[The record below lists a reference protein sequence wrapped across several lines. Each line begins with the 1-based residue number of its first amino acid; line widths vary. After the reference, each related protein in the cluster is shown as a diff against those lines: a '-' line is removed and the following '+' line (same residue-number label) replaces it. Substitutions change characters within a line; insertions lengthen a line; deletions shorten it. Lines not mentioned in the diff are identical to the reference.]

1 MLGMDRAEA
10 GGFHGSG
17 YFANCCIKSQLMAM
31 RSKPDAVEAKEECE
45 GVRTLRIRIKDKHAK
60 YLSALAREVNLVWN
74 YVNEL
79 SFKVFQRERRFM
91 SGYDLQKYTNGAS
104 KEGLRLHSQTI
115 QGIAAEYATRRKQ
128 FKKVKLAW
136 RKSGGVRRSLGW
148 IPFKAS
154 GITYAN
160 GQIKYGKVWLSLW
173 DSYGLKHYDLGP
185 GSISED
191 ARGRW
196 YINIC
201 AVLKQKP
208 MQQLSLFNDSTGIDL
223 GLKDFAVTS
232 DGAVVEAQQ
241 HYRELEEQLAV
252 AQRAHKKDRVKAI
265 HAKIASRR
273 KDFHHKLSTKLSNS
287 YGAIFVGNVN
297 ASALAQTNRAESVL
311 DAGWSA
317 FRTMLQVKCD
327 RAGVWF
333 DEVNE
338 AYSTQTCSC
347 CKKRTGPKGLEGLGV
362 REWNCSE
369 CRTIHHRDVNAAVNI
384 LAAGHGRLAVG
395 IPVLP
400 AQAAVL

>member
-1 MLGMDRAEA
+1 MPLILRQLLYKITAHGNQIQTEA
-10 GGFHGSG
+10 VD
-17 YFANCCIKSQLMAM
+17 AN
-31 RSKPDAVEAKEECE
+31 EERE
-45 GVRTLRIRIKDKHAK
+45 GVRTLRIRIKDKHAT

-74 YVNEL
+74 FVNDL
-79 SFKVFQRERRFM
+79 SIKVFQRERRFM

-160 GQIKYGKVWLSLW
+160 GQIKYGKVWLALW
-173 DSYGLKHYDLGP
+173 DSYGLKQYDLGP

-201 AVLKQKP
+201 ATPKQKA
-208 MQQLSLFNDSTGIDL
+208 MHQMALLRDSVGIDL
-223 GLKDFAVTS
+223 GLKEFAASS
-232 DGAVVEAQQ
+232 DGSKIEAQKF
-241 HYRELEEQLAV
+241 YRELEGQLAN
-252 AQRAHKKDRVKAI
+252 AQRANKKDRVKAI
-265 HAKIASRR
+265 HARIANRR
-273 KDFHHKLSTKLSNS
+273 KDFHHKLSTRLINS

-297 ASALAQTNRAESVL
+297 ASALAKTHQAKSVL

-317 FRTMLQVKCD
+317 FRTMLQYKCD

-347 CKKRTGPKGLEGLGV
+347 CKKRTGPKGWEGLGV
-362 REWNCSE
+362 REWTCSA
-369 CRTIHHRDVNAAVNI
+369 CRTVHHRDINAGKNI
-384 LAAGHGRLAVG
+384 LAAGHGRLAGG
-395 IPVLP
+395 IPVLT
-400 AQAAVL
+400 AQAAVLQD

>member
-1 MLGMDRAEA
+1 MVT
-10 GGFHGSG
+10 
-17 YFANCCIKSQLMAM
+17 
-31 RSKPDAVEAKEECE
+31 RSKCGAAEVKEERE
-45 GVRTLRIRIKDKHAK
+45 GVRTLRIRIKDKHTK
-60 YLSALAREVNLVWN
+60 YLSELAREVNLVWN

-91 SGYDLQKYTNGAS
+91 SGYDLQKYTNGAP
-104 KEGLRLHSQTI
+104 KEGLRLHSQTV
-115 QGIAAEYATRRKQ
+115 QGIATEYATRRKQ
-128 FKKVKLAW
+128 FKKTQLAW
-136 RKSGGVRRSLGW
+136 RKSGGARRSLGW

-173 DSYGLKHYDLGP
+173 DSYGLKQYDLGP

-201 AVLKQKP
+201 ATPKQKS
-208 MQQLSLFNDSTGIDL
+208 MQQMALFNESVGIDL

-232 DGAVVEAQQ
+232 DGAKIEAQTF
-241 HYRELEEQLAV
+241 YRVLESKLAI
-252 AQRAHKKDRVKAI
+252 AQRANKKTSVKAI
-265 HAKIASRR
+265 HAKIANRR
-273 KDFHHKLSTKLSNS
+273 KDFHHKLSTKLAHS

-297 ASALAQTNRAESVL
+297 AAALAKTNQAKSVL

-317 FRTMLQVKCD
+317 FRTMLQYKCD
-327 RAGVWF
+327 RAGTWF

-347 CKKRTGPKGLEGLGV
+347 CKERTGPKGLEGFGI
-362 REWNCSE
+362 REWTCNKCSA
-369 CRTIHHRDVNAAVNI
+369 RHHRDHNAALNI
-384 LAAGHGRLAVG
+384 LAAGHRRLAVG

-400 AQAAVL
+400 AQAAALQG

>member
-1 MLGMDRAEA
+1 
-10 GGFHGSG
+10 
-17 YFANCCIKSQLMAM
+17 MAT
-31 RSKPDAVEAKEECE
+31 RSKPEAVEAKEERE

-60 YLSALAREVNLVWN
+60 YLSELAREVNLVWN
-74 YVNEL
+74 FVNEL
-79 SFKVFQRERRFM
+79 SIKVFQRERRFM

-136 RKSGGVRRSLGW
+136 RKSGGARRSLGW

-154 GITYAN
+154 GISYAN

-173 DSYGLKHYDLGP
+173 DSYGLKQYDFGP

-201 AVLKQKP
+201 ARPKQKP
-208 MQQLSLFNDSTGIDL
+208 MLQLSLFNDSTGIDL
-223 GLKDFAVTS
+223 GLKDFAATS
-232 DGAVVEAQQ
+232 DGAVVEAQKF
-241 HYRELEEQLAV
+241 YRELEAQLAT
-252 AQRAHKKDRVKAI
+252 AQRANKKGRVKAL
-265 HAKIASRR
+265 HAEIANRR
-273 KDFHHKLSTKLSNS
+273 KDFHHKLSTKLTNS
-287 YGAIFVGNVN
+287 YGAIFVGNAN
-297 ASALAQTNRAESVL
+297 ASALAKTNQAKSVL

-317 FRTMLQVKCD
+317 FRTMLQYKCD
-327 RAGVWF
+327 VAGVWF

-347 CKKRTGPKGLEGLGV
+347 CKKRTGPKGREDLGI
-362 REWNCSE
+362 REWSCSE
-369 CRTIHHRDVNAAVNI
+369 CGTTHHRDVNAAINL
-384 LAAGHGRLAVG
+384 LAAGHGRLAGG
-395 IPVLP
+395 IPVLT
-400 AQAAVL
+400 AQAAVLQD

>member
-1 MLGMDRAEA
+1 
-10 GGFHGSG
+10 
-17 YFANCCIKSQLMAM
+17 MAT
-31 RSKPDAVEAKEECE
+31 RSKPDAVDANEERE

-60 YLSALAREVNLVWN
+60 YLSELAREVNLVWN
-74 YVNEL
+74 FVNEL
-79 SFKVFQRERRFM
+79 SIKVFQRERRFM

-115 QGIAAEYATRRKQ
+115 QGIAAEYAARRKQ

-148 IPFKAS
+148 IPFKAF

-160 GQIKYGKVWLSLW
+160 GQIKYGKVWLALW
-173 DSYGLKHYDLGP
+173 DSYGLKQYDLGP

-191 ARGRW
+191 ARGNW

-201 AVLKQKP
+201 ATPKQKP
-208 MQQLSLFNDSTGIDL
+208 MHQMALFSDSVGIDL
-223 GLKDFAVTS
+223 GLKEFAATS
-232 DGAVVEAQQ
+232 DGSKIEAQKF
-241 HYRELEEQLAV
+241 YRELEGQLAI
-252 AQRAHKKDRVKAI
+252 AQRANKKDRVKAI
-265 HAKIASRR
+265 HAKIANRR
-273 KDFHHKLSTKLSNS
+273 KDFHHKLSTRLISS

-297 ASALAQTNRAESVL
+297 ACALAKTNQAKSVL

-317 FRTMLQVKCD
+317 FRTMLQYKCD
-327 RAGVWF
+327 VAGVWF

-347 CKKRTGPKGLEGLGV
+347 CKKRTGPKGLEGLGI

-369 CRTIHHRDVNAAVNI
+369 CQTVHHRDINAGKNI
-384 LAAGHGRLAVG
+384 LAAGHGRLAGG
-395 IPVLP
+395 IPVLT
-400 AQAAVL
+400 AQAAVLQD

>member
-1 MLGMDRAEA
+1 MTARA
-10 GGFHGSG
+10 
-17 YFANCCIKSQLMAM
+17 
-31 RSKPDAVEAKEECE
+31 RPDAVDANEERK

-60 YLSALAREVNLVWN
+60 YLSELAREVNLVWN
-74 YVNEL
+74 FVNEL
-79 SFKVFQRERRFM
+79 SIKVFQRERRFM
-91 SGYDLQKYTNGAS
+91 SGYDLQKYTTGAS

-173 DSYGLKHYDLGP
+173 DSYGLKQYDFGP
-185 GSISED
+185 GTNSED

-201 AVLKQKP
+201 ATPKQKV
-208 MQQLSLFNDSTGIDL
+208 MHQMVLFNDPVGIDL
-223 GLKDFAVTS
+223 GLKEFAATS
-232 DGAVVEAQQ
+232 DGSKIEAQKF
-241 HYRELEEQLAV
+241 YRELERQLAI
-252 AQRAHKKDRVKAI
+252 AQRANKKDRVKAI
-265 HAKIASRR
+265 HAKIANRR
-273 KDFHHKLSTKLSNS
+273 KDFHHKLSTKLITS

-297 ASALAQTNRAESVL
+297 ASALAKTNQAKSVL

-317 FRTMLQVKCD
+317 FRTMLQYKCD

-333 DEVNE
+333 GEVNE

-347 CKKRTGPKGLEGLGV
+347 CKKRTGPKGLEGLGI
-362 REWNCSE
+362 REWTCNKCSA
-369 CRTIHHRDVNAAVNI
+369 RHHRDNNAALNI
-384 LAAGHGRLAVG
+384 LAAGHRRLAVG
-395 IPVLP
+395 ILVLP
-400 AQAAVL
+400 AQAAAIQG